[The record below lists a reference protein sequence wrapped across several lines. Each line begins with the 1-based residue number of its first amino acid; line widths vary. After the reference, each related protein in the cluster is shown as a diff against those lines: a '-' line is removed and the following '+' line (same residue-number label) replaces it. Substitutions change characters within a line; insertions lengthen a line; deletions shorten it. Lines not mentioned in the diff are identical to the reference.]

1 MSNLQTL
8 EFKIKGT
15 TPLCMHSPQ
24 ASDALC
30 DHPLYQPMR
39 ELAKK
44 RTKSEEDHRELARL
58 EWMLSLYV
66 NTEGKLF
73 TPGRCW
79 EAALKDTAK
88 RQKLGKK
95 FNAAVMCD
103 DAILQFPDADKS
115 PDELWNMKKYCMRI
129 GMRVS
134 NARVMRSVPVF
145 ANWSVDLKVSF
156 LESELDEKTIAGVVR
171 DCGII
176 NGFLEFRPRHGRFV
190 IE

>member
-1 MSNLQTL
+1 
-8 EFKIKGT
+8 
-15 TPLCMHSPQ
+15 
-24 ASDALC
+24 
-30 DHPLYQPMR
+30 
-39 ELAKK
+39 
-44 RTKSEEDHRELARL
+44 
-58 EWMLSLYV
+58 MLFRS
-66 NTEGKLF
+66 
-73 TPGRCW
+73 
-79 EAALKDTAK
+79 
-88 RQKLGKK
+88 
-95 FNAAVMCD
+95 
-103 DAILQFPDADKS
+103 FPDADKS